1 MLFSAKVITL
11 KQSKKQTLLNKKEIL
26 EEIGFQYKMRRLE
39 LGFKAVEIAEKL
51 GISRQLLSNFEHG
64 KSNNLILAK
73 MYEEVLAYEDDKQR
87 AKQRAEP
94 PEQFSQ

>member
-1 MLFSAKVITL
+1 M
-11 KQSKKQTLLNKKEIL
+11 
-26 EEIGFQYKMRRLE
+26 
-39 LGFKAVEIAEKL
+39 GFKAVEIAKKM

-64 KSNNLILAK
+64 KSNNLILAI
-73 MYEEVLAYEDDKQR
+73 MYEEVLAYEDDQQR